1 MEKVFFAPLL
11 VQKLGQADFYR
22 MFFARFLTVVA
33 ILISI
38 TGVIL
43 FTFGW
48 KIIFEMSSQAMVGGI
63 VFQVSLVLA
72 AYQAVHLTLL
82 RAAEVRQ
89 GSKKPAPIST
99 SVAMSRLVGEVFGF
113 SASLL
118 GVGGGILVWFA
129 GREAGSLLKKVEVVF
144 PFLNVGGA
152 DFLGGSALVV
162 KGLGYGILSLLLGYL
177 LAELLQL
184 VPSNADGN
192 QAEIEYA

>member
-1 MEKVFFAPLL
+1 MEKVFFAPSL
-11 VQKLGQADFYR
+11 VKKLGQADFYR

-33 ILISI
+33 ILISM
-38 TGVIL
+38 TAVIL
-43 FTFGW
+43 FFFGW
-48 KIIFEMSSQAMVGGI
+48 KVIFEMSSQAMVGGI

-89 GSKKPAPIST
+89 GSERPAPIST
-99 SVAMSRLVGEVFGF
+99 SIAMSRLVGEVFGF
-113 SASLL
+113 SASIL

-129 GREAGSLLKKVEVVF
+129 GREAGSLLKKVEMAF
-144 PFLNVGGA
+144 PFLKAGGA
-152 DFLGGSALVV
+152 DFLGGFTLVV

-184 VPSNADGN
+184 LPCGADRN
-192 QAEIEYA
+192 QTEIEKA